1 MIARLVGAA
10 AVGAAVVVA
19 PAPAASAEPC
29 PDVEVVFA
37 RGTNEAPGIG
47 GIGQGFVD
55 AFRSQVGTQSVNVY
69 AVDYPASI
77 DFPTAAQGIVDAGR
91 HIEAVAASCPNARI
105 VLGGFSQGA
114 AVAGLVTAHVV
125 PAEVPDSF
133 DVPESFD
140 TEPLPPGVAD
150 HVAAVVL
157 FGKPSPRFLSAIDA
171 PKIVVGPLYAD
182 KVLDLC
188 ATGDPVCSDG
198 RDGRAHSAYVRNGMA
213 DQAAAFAVSRL

>member
-1 MIARLVGAA
+1 MIARF
-10 AVGAAVVVA
+10 VGAAVVGAAVVIA

-29 PDVEVVFA
+29 PDVDVVFA
-37 RGTNEAPGIG
+37 RGTNEAPGLG

-55 AFRSQVGTQSVNVY
+55 AFRSRADGQSVNAY

-77 DFPTAAQGIVDAGR
+77 DFPTATQGIDDASR
-91 HIEAVAASCPNARI
+91 HIQAVAASCPDTRI

-114 AVAGLVTAHVV
+114 AVAGFVTAHVV
-125 PAEVPDSF
+125 PDDLPKSF
-133 DVPESFD
+133 DVPDSFD
-140 TEPLPPGVAD
+140 TEPLPPAVAD

-171 PKIVVGPLYAD
+171 PNIVVGPLYAD
-182 KVLDLC
+182 KVIDLC

-198 RDGRAHSAYVRNGMA
+198 RDGRAHSSYVRNGMA